1 MVARLIGS
9 RYNEHFRINMSEY
22 FGTDDN
28 GLYQKI
34 TPSPNLLFE
43 DSALIIFSKID
54 KKAYDFTGVKLQ
66 KRSKRQ

>member
-1 MVARLIGS
+1 
-9 RYNEHFRINMSEY
+9 MSEY
-22 FGTDDN
+22 FWTDDN